1 MLADAAPIIL
11 DEQRSAYQE
20 LCAEVGGLDPGDGL
34 PEALTHPDFVLANV
48 VATRDGMVVVDWAA
62 AGRGPRLWSLAFL
75 LYAEGAKD
83 QRRADLALDGY
94 RRHVT
99 LTGEELDRL
108 PGIIRARPLIL
119 AAWAVCTGRRTP
131 AEALAAAAET
141 KSLAEAL
148 AARARQALAG

>member
-1 MLADAAPIIL
+1 MLADAERIIL
-11 DEQRSAYQE
+11 DEQRSAYHE

-48 VATRDGMVVVDWAA
+48 VATRDGMVVVDWAG
-62 AGRGPRLWSLAFL
+62 AGRGPRLWSLAYL
-75 LYAEGAKD
+75 LYAEGAKG
-83 QRRADLALDGY
+83 QRRADLVLAGY

-131 AEALAAAAET
+131 AEALTAAAET
-141 KSLAEAL
+141 ESLAEAL
-148 AARARQALAG
+148 AARARQPHTG